1 MFLKLW
7 VPQNRDIKLLGSVQ
21 RRPSKAVKGLED
33 KGCKEWLS
41 SLGWFSPELRRLR
54 GDLMVTYSFSQGEWR
69 GSTKLYS
76 LVLTT
81 EPWGLAW
88 SCIRRRPGGS

>member
-54 GDLMVTYSFSQGEWR
+54 G
-69 GSTKLYS
+69 
-76 LVLTT
+76 
-81 EPWGLAW
+81 GLIAAQ
-88 SCIRRRPGGS
+88 SSAL